1 MGNRPPKRVPASP
14 AGRTIIVMDG
24 NEEHDIDVVRARLI
38 QRYPDLDPAVIEDL
52 IEASLRRFDGCR
64 IRDFVPLLIERAA
77 TRTLDATYSGA
88 PAQPEPL
95 HTPELPI
102 TPHTEP
108 AVRAAISSRGVRRVF
123 ARHSPRLS

>member
-1 MGNRPPKRVPASP
+1 MHADAPAK
-14 AGRTIIVMDG
+14 GRF
-24 NEEHDIDVVRARLI
+24 E
-38 QRYPDLDPAVIEDL
+38 
-52 IEASLRRFDGCR
+52 GCR

-77 TRTLDATYSGA
+77 TRTLDAAYSRA

-95 HTPELPI
+95 HTPELPT

-108 AVRAAISSRGVRRVF
+108 AVRATISSRGGRRVF